1 MSERSWGSPRE
12 VYEQGARTVEAR
24 FMPLLP
30 YLGFFSAAT
39 A

>member
-12 VYEQGARTVEAR
+12 LCEQGARIIEAAI
-24 FMPLLP
+24 MPTPP
-30 YLGFFSAAT
+30 YRALSSEVT